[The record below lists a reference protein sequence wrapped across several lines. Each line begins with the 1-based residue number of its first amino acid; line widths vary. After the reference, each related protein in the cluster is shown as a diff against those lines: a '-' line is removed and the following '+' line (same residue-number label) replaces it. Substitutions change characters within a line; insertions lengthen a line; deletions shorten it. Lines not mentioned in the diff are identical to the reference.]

1 MSRGKTHT
9 ANPSR
14 LVVTT
19 MTTAP
24 AVKKS
29 LPTDVNLTMAGAKS
43 RRMNAEMNMAL
54 NNARM
59 ASLNPMAGIAATVN
73 AMKILTL
80 ALHTDKTSLLVA
92 EVTETSTGNNVARN
106 TGNAVNNMEV
116 VARNTASNGR
126 SAGDTV
132 VDMTKAVENTAAVT
146 AGKNV
151 VGMVGKSV
159 TATAGKS
166 VAATAGKSAVSM
178 EKTVTAGRKGQ
189 PMEAKKVM
197 RHPMVGVATEVAI
210 TVGVVRRVG
219 MVVLAMRV
227 ATEVKGTVGA
237 TTAAHLPLPPRASGK
252 PTAWRE
258 CRCGMGRS
266 PATTAVTVAT
276 TIMTTIEEN

>member
-59 ASLNPMAGIAATVN
+59 ASLNPMAGVAATVN

-151 VGMVGKSV
+151 VGTVGKSV

-178 EKTVTAGRKGQ
+178 EKTVTAGRKGR

-210 TVGVVRRVG
+210 RW
-219 MVVLAMRV
+219 
-227 ATEVKGTVGA
+227 
-237 TTAAHLPLPPRASGK
+237 AS
-252 PTAWRE
+252 
-258 CRCGMGRS
+258 
-266 PATTAVTVAT
+266 
-276 TIMTTIEEN
+276 